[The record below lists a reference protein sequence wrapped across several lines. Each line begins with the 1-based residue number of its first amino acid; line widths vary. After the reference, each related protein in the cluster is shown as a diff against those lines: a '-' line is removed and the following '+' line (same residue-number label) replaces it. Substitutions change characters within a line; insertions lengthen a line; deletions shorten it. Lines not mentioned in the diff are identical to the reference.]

1 MRRFFANWESSGD
14 AEYMGFRRCVYVVWN
29 TLLGM
34 SWENSHPILVR
45 GQEYYFLIIEGS
57 FVHRFLMDQRFRESD
72 FNY

>member
-14 AEYMGFRRCVYVVWN
+14 VEYMGFRRCVYVVWN

-34 SWENSHPILVR
+34 SWENSHPILLR

-57 FVHRFLMDQRFRESD
+57 FVHRFLMDQRFRETD

>member
-34 SWENSHPILVR
+34 SWENSHLILLR

>member
-1 MRRFFANWESSGD
+1 MRGFFANWESSGD

-34 SWENSHPILVR
+34 SWENSHPILLR

-57 FVHRFLMDQRFRESD
+57 FVHRFLMDQRFRETD

>member
-14 AEYMGFRRCVYVVWN
+14 AEYTGFRRCVYVVWN

-34 SWENSHPILVR
+34 SWENSHPILLR

-57 FVHRFLMDQRFRESD
+57 FEHRFLMDQRFRETD

>member
-34 SWENSHPILVR
+34 SWENSHPILLR
-45 GQEYYFLIIEGS
+45 GQEYYFLVIEGS

>member
-1 MRRFFANWESSGD
+1 MLIGNLLVTRNTWDSVVVCMSFGIHCWECHGK
-14 AEYMGFRRCVYVVWN
+14 
-29 TLLGM
+29 
-34 SWENSHPILVR
+34 ILTQFYYE

>member
-1 MRRFFANWESSGD
+1 MRRIFANWESSGD

-34 SWENSHPILVR
+34 SWENSHPILLR

>member
-1 MRRFFANWESSGD
+1 MRRFFANWESFGD

-34 SWENSHPILVR
+34 SWENSHPILLR

>member
-34 SWENSHPILVR
+34 SWENSHPILLR

-57 FVHRFLMDQRFRESD
+57 FVHRFLMDQRFSRVR
-72 FNY
+72 F

>member
-1 MRRFFANWESSGD
+1 MRQFFANWESSGD

-34 SWENSHPILVR
+34 SWENSHPILLR

>member
-1 MRRFFANWESSGD
+1 MRRFFANWESSGG

-34 SWENSHPILVR
+34 SWENSHPILLR

>member
-34 SWENSHPILVR
+34 SWENSHPILLR